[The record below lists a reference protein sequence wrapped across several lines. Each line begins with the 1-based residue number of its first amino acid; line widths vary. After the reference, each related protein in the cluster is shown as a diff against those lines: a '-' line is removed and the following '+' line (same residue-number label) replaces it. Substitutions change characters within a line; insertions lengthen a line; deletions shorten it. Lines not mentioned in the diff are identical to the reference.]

1 MAARAHFTH
10 IDDVTP
16 ENMDKGDGWFITEF
30 RLPFSAREGLGTT
43 MFHARFMPGA
53 IHKKH
58 RHENCEE
65 IYYMVSGGGIAGA
78 GGATEEVRAGHFHY
92 VPSDTEHWLIN
103 LDPDQPIEVVGWYLG
118 AGSVADTGY
127 AYMGDV
133 TEADGEGPHK
143 GYDVGAL
150 AHYEDSSAAAL
161 AADDGWTVSEL
172 RVGLGD
178 AQGIGHTTWRMVGAR
193 GEAHQV
199 HRHANADTYLFVVSG
214 AGRAG
219 VGDDA
224 ADVRAGSCVH
234 VPAGTAS
241 WIACES
247 DEPLTVIGLLEG
259 VGSVAASGY
268 EYLGEVPTA
277 AE

>member
-1 MAARAHFTH
+1 MSQTTPFVH

-16 ENMDKGDGWFITEF
+16 ENMDKGAGWLITEF
-30 RLPFSAREGLGTT
+30 RLPFSERQGLPTT

-65 IYYMVSGGGIAGA
+65 IYYLVGGHGIAGA

-92 VPSDTEHWLIN
+92 VPANTEHWLVN
-103 LDPDQPIEVVGWYLG
+103 ADDDAPIEVVGWYLG
-118 AGSVADTGY
+118 AGSVAATGY

-133 TEADGEGPHK
+133 NAGDRAGPHR

-150 AHYEDSSAAAL
+150 THSEEAAAEAL
-161 AADDGWTVSEL
+161 DAAEGWTFSEF
-172 RVGLGD
+172 RTGLGIK
-178 AQGIGHTTWRMVGAR
+178 QGIGHTAWRAILNE
-193 GEAHQV
+193 GEAHKM
-199 HRHANADTYLFVVSG
+199 HRHRNADTYVFIISG

-219 VGDDA
+219 VGDTV
-224 ADVRAGSCVH
+224 ADVRAGSCIH
-234 VPAGTAS
+234 VPTGQAHWLVATGKA
-241 WIACES
+241 
-247 DEPLTVIGLLEG
+247 PLVAVGIFEG
-259 VGSVAASGY
+259 AGSVAASGY
-268 EYLGEVPTA
+268 EYLGEVPAA